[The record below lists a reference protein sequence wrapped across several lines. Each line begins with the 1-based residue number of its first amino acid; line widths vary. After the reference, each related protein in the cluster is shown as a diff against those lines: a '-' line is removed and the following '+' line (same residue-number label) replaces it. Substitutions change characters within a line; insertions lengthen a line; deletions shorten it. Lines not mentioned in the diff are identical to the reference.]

1 MSVVNNSNTAR
12 KNFNIRCLTAGVR
25 LKPEDWEDTLEKT
38 RLFLERG
45 EKELLESGYTLQMK
59 RVSTNPYSEYTG
71 GMTPIEALRFLREVA
86 AWAASHDLFL
96 SIGPVMDSNE
106 DPGRNLTILPP
117 LLAETSVFS
126 AAVLSR
132 DGVSE
137 PGLSPGRTAELMR
150 ELAAASSMANF
161 QFAAL
166 AGVLPETPFFPA
178 AFHSGQRNGFSLGAE
193 AARLVLDVFADTG
206 PEKDFISAE
215 SRLRDVYSNEFKA
228 LEECCLAVAAETGWV
243 FDGLDT
249 SPAPMKEISIGRA
262 VEHLLGEPFGAAG
275 TLAVCSIITRVI
287 QSVPVKKTGYCGLM
301 LPVME
306 DDVLA
311 LRAAEGRYGLA
322 ELLSY
327 SAVCGTGLDVIP
339 LPGDVSAAALERL
352 LFDVAALS
360 NKLKKPLSARLIPIP
375 SGAAGDHVRLDSPYL
390 VPTTIFEL
398 T

>member
-1 MSVVNNSNTAR
+1 MPVADNTHTAR

-25 LKPEDWEDTLEKT
+25 LKPGDWEDTLKKA
-38 RLFLERG
+38 RLFLEMG
-45 EKELLESGYTLQMK
+45 EERLLESGYTLQMK
-59 RVSTNPYSEYTG
+59 RVSTNPFSEYTG
-71 GMTPIEALRFLREVA
+71 GMTSSDALRFLRELA
-86 AWAASHDLFL
+86 AWTESHELFL
-96 SIGPVMDSNE
+96 SVGPIVDSKG
-106 DPGRNLTILPP
+106 DPDRNLAILPP

-126 AAVLSR
+126 AAILSQ
-132 DGVSE
+132 DGVST
-137 PGLSPGRTAELMR
+137 PGISPAQTAVLMR
-150 ELAAASSMANF
+150 ELAAASMMANF

-178 AFHSGQRNGFSLGAE
+178 AFHSGQRNGFSIGAE

-206 PEKDFISAE
+206 PAKDFISVE
-215 SRLRDVYSNEFKA
+215 CRLRDVYSMEFKA
-228 LEECCLAVAAETGWV
+228 LEECCLALAADTGWE

-262 VEHLLGEPFGAAG
+262 VEHLLEKPFGAAG
-275 TLAVCSIITRVI
+275 TLAVCSMITRVI

-306 DDVLA
+306 DEVLA

-339 LPGDVSAAALERL
+339 LPGDVSAEALERL
-352 LFDVAALS
+352 LLDVAALS
-360 NKLKKPLSARLIPIP
+360 GKLKKPLSARLIPIP
-375 SGAAGDHVRLDSPYL
+375 DGAAGDHVRLDSPYL